1 MSWIAI
7 TDLTTPRFNIR
18 GIGVA
23 SDAPD
28 ARPPALPDEIL
39 PRGTLMLELRYNV
52 EPGMTQ
58 TVLAYRRK
66 RDWLRELY
74 ITLDG
79 QGHLKVSARQGGA
92 QSRAAIVLPMPARD
106 SRMRINLTWN
116 APARA
121 GLLTVEMLDEG
132 QIFQAPLETPVPLP
146 VEDVRRIMRNGGRT
160 KIAPSVVFVAFSDE
174 VEPVGFGTGI
184 LAGTPID
191 TPDGPVAVERL
202 RLGDVVTTATSGP
215 RPVRWVGK
223 RTVPSFGSFQPVRLR
238 KPFFG
243 LDRDVSVAPDHR
255 VRIDLADAEYILGTN
270 EVLLPA
276 AHLLN
281 GKHARRAGRSR
292 LATYYHVLLDVHD
305 CLLHAGIWTESLYVG
320 TIARR
325 PAVARTTVLGEM
337 PASAIPQHRA
347 FSHHRLNDVE
357 ARSLASALRH
367 A

>member
-1 MSWIAI
+1 MSWIAL
-7 TDLTTPRFNIR
+7 TDLTTPLFNIR

-23 SDAPD
+23 PD
-28 ARPPALPDEIL
+28 SPGARPPVQPNEIL
-39 PRGTLMLELRYNV
+39 PHGTLMLELRYNV
-52 EPGMTQ
+52 EPGVIQ
-58 TVLAYRRK
+58 TVLAYRCK

-79 QGHLKVSARQGGA
+79 RGNLKVTVGQGGA
-92 QSRAAIVLPMPARD
+92 RSRAAIALPMPSRD
-106 SRMRINLTWN
+106 SRMRISLSWN
-116 APARA
+116 APART

-132 QIFQAPLETPVPLP
+132 QIYQAPVETPVPLP
-146 VEDVRRIMRNGGRT
+146 VDDVRRITRNGGRT
-160 KIAPSVVFVAFSDE
+160 RIAPSVVFLAFSDE
-174 VEPVGFGTGI
+174 VEPVGFGAGV
-184 LAGTPID
+184 LAGTPVD

-215 RPVRWVGK
+215 RPVRWVGR

-243 LDRDVSVAPDHR
+243 LDTDVSVAPDHR
-255 VRIDLADAEYILGTN
+255 IRIDLADAEYILGTD

-305 CLLHAGIWTESLYVG
+305 CLLHGGIWAESLYIG

-325 PAVARTTVLGEM
+325 PTVARTTVLGEM
-337 PASAIPQHRA
+337 PASAIPEHRA

-357 ARSLASALRH
+357 ARSLAAALRH